1 MIKMVDATEKDYY
14 KAVTNHMQ
22 FAKMFVKDGV
32 RYRRFVCKSCGK
44 VINIKVNYFNR
55 NEFKK

>member
-1 MIKMVDATEKDYY
+1 MVDATEKDYY